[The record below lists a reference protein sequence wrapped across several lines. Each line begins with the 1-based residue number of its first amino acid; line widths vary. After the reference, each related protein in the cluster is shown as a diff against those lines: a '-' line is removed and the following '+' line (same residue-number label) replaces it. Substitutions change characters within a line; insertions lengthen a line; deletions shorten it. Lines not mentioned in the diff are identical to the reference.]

1 MTPETTLQCNAVIF
15 DIDGVLVDSTALVE
29 RHWQEW
35 AAQHGLDFAAIMQ
48 VAHGMP
54 TSETMQLV
62 APHLDIEAETARMDA
77 GEEMDTDGLV
87 KIDGAAELVRS
98 LPQGSWAV
106 ATSGT
111 QAMARTRPG
120 YAGVPLPAAFIT
132 IEDVERGKPDPEPY
146 LLAAERLGVAPEQC
160 VVIEDAPAGIKAAH
174 AAGMRVIAVATTHA
188 AEELEEAD
196 VVAAR
201 LLDIGVSSS
210 AKSSGES
217 ICLQVHH
224 V

>member
-1 MTPETTLQCNAVIF
+1 M
-15 DIDGVLVDSTALVE
+15 S
-29 RHWQEW
+29 
-35 AAQHGLDFAAIMQ
+35 
-48 VAHGMP
+48 

-77 GEEMDTDGLV
+77 SEEMETDGLV
-87 KIDGAAELVRS
+87 KIDGAAELVHS

-111 QAMARTRPG
+111 QAMARTRLG
-120 YAGVPLPAAFIT
+120 YAGVPIPAVFIT
-132 IEDVERGKPDPEPY
+132 IEDVERGKPEPEPY
-146 LLAAERLGVAPEQC
+146 LLAAERLGVAPGQC

-188 AEELEEAD
+188 TEELEEAD
-196 VVAAR
+196 VVAAQ
-201 LLDIGVSSS
+201 LTDIEV
-210 AKSSGES
+210 AKSSDES
-217 ICLQVHH
+217 LCLKVYH